1 MTGRL
6 SNRIPSTNEK
16 ITMIS
21 IRFISVVLEVINK
34 PGLTLAM
41 DTELRFSDWM
51 GKPIEGFNQ
60 EE

>member
-1 MTGRL
+1 M
-6 SNRIPSTNEK
+6 
-16 ITMIS
+16 TMIS
-21 IRFISVVLEVINK
+21 IRFISVVLRSDENK

-41 DTELRFSDWM
+41 DTRLRFSGWM